1 MELQDYIRV
10 LRRRGWI
17 IVLLVVMTA
26 VAAFAFSKLQTPIY
40 ESSVDIL
47 VQPARADYGL
57 SQSVKILL
65 RSYVSWM
72 NTDTRAQEVI
82 NLLSLDRVPGE
93 LRSNVKIASD
103 ESRLVIQMNV
113 EDPDGELANNIAQA
127 WTDLFV
133 QWRNAENAGQRKEDQ
148 VQAIQLD
155 PPRYALA
162 RPKWKI
168 NVLAGAILGGLIGG
182 VVVFAL
188 EWIESGV
195 VRRPEDVDRFLD
207 VPLVGAIPAAR
218 IDASRPYMLGTDYR
232 PAGPT
237 APVGIPAE
245 SRPALAGPNPESP
258 PADSKPSP
266 AEEPAAAKPA
276 GTEAEAPADAEPAP
290 ADDQD
295 EIGPIEP
302 TILLSKGD

>member
-26 VAAFAFSKLQTPIY
+26 IAAFAFSKLQTPIY

-82 NLLSLDRVPGE
+82 DLLSLDRVPGE

-113 EDPDGELANNIAQA
+113 EDPDGELANNIAQS

-155 PPRYALA
+155 PPRYGLA

-195 VRRPEDVDRFLD
+195 VRRPEDVDRYLD
-207 VPLVGAIPAAR
+207 LALLGAIPAAR
-218 IDASRPYMLGTDYR
+218 IDASRPYLLGTDYR

-237 APVGIPAE
+237 PPPAIRAE
-245 SRPALAGPNPESP
+245 TRPALSAPKPEPP
-258 PADSKPSP
+258 PAAP
-266 AEEPAAAKPA
+266 AEKPA
-276 GTEAEAPADAEPAP
+276 DTEAEAPADEQPSP

-295 EIGPIEP
+295 EIGPIKP

>member
-17 IVLLVVMTA
+17 IVLLAVMTA
-26 VAAFAFSKLQTPIY
+26 IAAFAFSKLQTPIY
-40 ESSVDIL
+40 ESTVDIL

-82 NLLSLDRVPGE
+82 DLLSLDRVPGE

-133 QWRNAENAGQRKEDQ
+133 QWRNSENAGQRKEDQ
-148 VQAIQLD
+148 VTAIQLD
-155 PPRYALA
+155 PPRYGLA

-195 VRRPEDVDRFLD
+195 VRRPEDVDRYLD
-207 VPLVGAIPAAR
+207 VALLGAIPAAR
-218 IDASRPYMLGTDYR
+218 IDANRPYLLGDYR

-237 APVGIPAE
+237 SPAGIRAE
-245 SRPALAGPNPESP
+245 TRPALSAPKPEPP
-258 PADSKPSP
+258 PAPVERS
-266 AEEPAAAKPA
+266 AAA
-276 GTEAEAPADAEPAP
+276 GREAPADEQPPAEGQPSP

-295 EIGPIEP
+295 DVGPIQP